1 MKNLGGEK
9 FNKERITCLGLR
21 GLRLIEFDNLFSG
34 LVEKSLD
41 QVVKLVLK
49 GCLKL
54 SEKTIEFVAQKC
66 TDLMFLDVSGCGQ
79 IQNLVGKFPSL
90 ETLNAENCGE
100 MVNVQIQANHLRES
114 LFDGCV
120 KLKSVKVEQLKRV
133 LEVLSFLDCEEIEVE
148 DLAKFFI
155 I

>member
-49 GCLKL
+49 GC
-54 SEKTIEFVAQKC
+54 
-66 TDLMFLDVSGCGQ
+66 
-79 IQNLVGKFPSL
+79 
-90 ETLNAENCGE
+90 
-100 MVNVQIQANHLRES
+100 
-114 LFDGCV
+114 
-120 KLKSVKVEQLKRV
+120 
-133 LEVLSFLDCEEIEVE
+133 
-148 DLAKFFI
+148 
-155 I
+155 